1 MFTIAYD
8 NTSRLVKDPWSQ
20 NPVQMPGTEDFV
32 PVVSVDVGG
41 YEWAELHAW
50 YSPGQRRYFW
60 SGQTGCSCYRYEVYS
75 LGGLQVGSKDDLLR
89 SIKEWVDEDAKYYG
103 VDGIAVMQAAR
114 DFKEPRQ

>member
-1 MFTIAYD
+1 MFSIADD
-8 NTSRLVKDPWSQ
+8 NTSRLVSNPWS
-20 NPVQMPGTEDFV
+20 PGAVQMPGTEDFV

-60 SGQTGCSCYRYEVYS
+60 SGQNGCSCNAYEVSS
-75 LGGLQVGSKDDLLR
+75 LEALRVGSKDDLLR
-89 SIKEWVDEDAKYYG
+89 SIKEWVEDDAKYYG
-103 VDGIAVMQAAR
+103 VDGIAALQAVR